1 MPARLDA
8 LIDVLVQ
15 RRESPAHGRLF
26 GCWTEARGPDGG
38 LQVHQQATP
47 LCPAVTSARHR
58 PPAAAAGAGSWAEH
72 DAVVAAWRAAG
83 VIEVVDKL
91 SVTG

>member
-15 RRESPAHGRLF
+15 RRETPAHGRLF
-26 GCWTEARGPDGG
+26 VCRTEARGPHGC
-38 LQVHQQATP
+38 LQAHQQATP

-72 DAVVAAWRAAG
+72 DAVAAAWKAADI
-83 VIEVVDKL
+83 IEVVDKL
-91 SVTG
+91 SLTG